1 MPTHCPNRTSL
12 AIFNRDGAFA
22 EYLTLLIENLHLVPD
37 DVSDEEAVF
46 VESLADNTDL
56 EASVCVNPPENARQ
70 TFDLVVNGLFH
81 YGSPSPSPSTLC

>member
-46 VESLADNTDL
+46 VESLADNTAL
-56 EASVCVNPPENARQ
+56 EASVRAC
-70 TFDLVVNGLFH
+70 
-81 YGSPSPSPSTLC
+81 